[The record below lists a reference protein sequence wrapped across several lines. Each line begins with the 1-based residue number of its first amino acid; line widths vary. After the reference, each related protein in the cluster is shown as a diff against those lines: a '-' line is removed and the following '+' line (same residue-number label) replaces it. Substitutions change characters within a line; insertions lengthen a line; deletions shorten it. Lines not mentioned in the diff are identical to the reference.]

1 MVGQEGWRE
10 DVGEREAGN
19 DGSIVEEIQLF
30 VIEHGWKERQNGEE
44 SDVDSSSGEQND
56 EKRGDIHFI

>member
-19 DGSIVEEIQLF
+19 DGSIEIQLF
-30 VIEHGWKERQNGEE
+30 VIEHGWKERQYGEE

-56 EKRGDIHFI
+56 EK

>member
-1 MVGQEGWRE
+1 MVGQEGGRE

-30 VIEHGWKERQNGEE
+30 VSEHGGKERQNGEE

-56 EKRGDIHFI
+56 EK